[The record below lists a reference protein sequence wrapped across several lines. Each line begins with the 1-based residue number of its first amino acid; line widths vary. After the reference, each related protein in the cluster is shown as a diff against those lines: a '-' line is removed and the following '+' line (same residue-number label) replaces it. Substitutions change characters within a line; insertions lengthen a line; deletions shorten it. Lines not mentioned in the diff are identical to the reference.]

1 MQSFTGKLRLK
12 KSLGQ
17 HFLTD
22 ESVIKQ
28 ILGALQQNPVNQLL
42 EIGPGGGALT
52 KHLVKLPKVDL
63 RAVELDTEKA
73 KWLVKTYPQ
82 LEGRI
87 NIADVLETDEPFA
100 GPFTVIGNFPY
111 NISTEILFKLL
122 SWKGNVE
129 RVIGMFQK
137 EVAERIA
144 SPEGSKVYGV
154 VSVLLQA
161 HYKIEYLFTVEP
173 GAFSPPPKV
182 RSAVIRLEPLAEP
195 VLVKSEKLFRTLVKA
210 AFNQRR
216 KMLRNTL
223 KSLFSDEFLKDK
235 NFDRRAEQLSVAEF
249 AALTFQMQG
258 ELK

>member
-1 MQSFTGKLRLK
+1 MQPFTGALRLK

-22 ESVIKQ
+22 DAVVQQ
-28 ILGALQQNPVNQLL
+28 ILTALKQNPVNRLL

-52 KHLVKLPKVDL
+52 RHLVALPGVDF
-63 RAVELDTEKA
+63 RAVELDTAKA
-73 KWLVKTYPQ
+73 KLLIKTYPV

-87 NIADVLETDEPFA
+87 DIADFLETSEPFEA
-100 GPFTVIGNFPY
+100 PFTVIGNFPY

-122 SWKGNVE
+122 DWKGSVE

-144 SPEGSKVYGV
+144 SPEGSKAYGV

-195 VLVKSEKLFRTLVKA
+195 VLVKSEKHFKMLVKS

-223 KSLFSDEFLKDK
+223 KGLFSEEFLKDK
-235 NFDRRAEQLSVAEF
+235 KFDRRAEQISVAEF
-249 AALTFQMQG
+249 AALTFSMAGG
-258 ELK
+258 E